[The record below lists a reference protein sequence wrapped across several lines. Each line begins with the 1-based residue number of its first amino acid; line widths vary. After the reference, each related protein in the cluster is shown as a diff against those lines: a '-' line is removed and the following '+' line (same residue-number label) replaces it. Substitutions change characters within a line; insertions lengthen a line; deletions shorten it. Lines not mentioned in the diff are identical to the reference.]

1 MVEQEVA
8 DAGSSDVYHR
18 KLMDSGDS
26 PVVRETMTPAARAAL
41 KPGDVLGAYQLL
53 LPIGEGGMGRVWVA
67 RERQSGPFPRWV
79 AIKTALAEASSNRQF
94 WTVLLDEAHI
104 ASRIRHPNV
113 CAIHAVETERSVV
126 YLVMDWSDGG
136 SLREVLDA
144 AKGGKIPMHL
154 ATRIVASVCAGLH
167 AAHELEDDDGTPLGV
182 VHRDVSPQNIL
193 FSTSGQTKVT
203 DFGVAKARGQLHEPT
218 RTGELKGKL
227 SYMAPEQ
234 VMLKDVDRRAD
245 VFALGCVLFEA
256 TVGKRPF
263 HGNDALATLY
273 SLLEQPLVPPSAID
287 PNYPPDLEA
296 IVLKSLARDPADR
309 FQTAEEFGYALEAW
323 MTSSR
328 AIVTESQ
335 VAALLRETLGDRIK
349 KRTLEL
355 QEMVRKVDSGELEA
369 ESVSTASGTG
379 TGRTAVE
386 VSTASVVMAAENSS
400 ARKRRALLI
409 GVGVALAAAGGLAL
423 LLRGQHGSA
432 EVPSA
437 QASTTST
444 PSASNSVSTLASTGA
459 TTAAPEITIAFNS
472 KPDQIALSIDDGPE
486 RSTPFVLRVP
496 ADHKAHAVRASAHGY
511 RDRQLSV
518 AFDRDQQIAVTL
530 EPASGS
536 ARNVRRA
543 AGAPAP
549 PPDQTAAPAPAHH
562 GPGDL
567 PAVVQKPRRALDSDN
582 PFAQ

>member
-8 DAGSSDVYHR
+8 DAGGSDVYHR
-18 KLMDSGDS
+18 KLRDSGDS
-26 PVVRETMTPAARAAL
+26 PVVRETMTPSARAAL

-144 AKGGKIPMHL
+144 AKDGKIPMHL

-287 PNYPPDLEA
+287 PNYPPDLEL
-296 IVLKSLARDPADR
+296 IVLKALARDPADR

-335 VAALLRETLGDRIK
+335 VAGLLRDTLGDRIK

-355 QEMVRKVDSGELEA
+355 QEMVRKVDSGELDA
-369 ESVSTASGTG
+369 EPVSAGAARS
-379 TGRTAVE
+379 AVE
-386 VSTASVVMAAENSS
+386 VSTASVVMAAESSS

-409 GVGVALAAAGGLAL
+409 GLGVALAAAGGLAL

-437 QASTTST
+437 QASTTKA
-444 PSASNSVSTLASTGA
+444 PSVSTSVSTVGSTGA
-459 TTAAPEITIAFNS
+459 APTAAPEITIAFNS
-472 KPDQIALSIDDGPE
+472 KPDQVTLSIDDGPE

-496 ADHKAHAVRASAHGY
+496 ADDKPHAVRASAHGY

-530 EPASGS
+530 EPTSGS
-536 ARNVRRA
+536 ARNARRL

-549 PPDQTAAPAPAHH
+549 PPEQTAAPAHH

-567 PAVVQKPRRALDSDN
+567 PALVQKPRRALDSDN

>member
-1 MVEQEVA
+1 MIEQEVA
-8 DAGSSDVYHR
+8 DAGGPDVYHR
-18 KLMDSGDS
+18 KLGQNGDV
-26 PVVRETMTPAARAAL
+26 PVTRDTMTPSARVGL

-144 AKGGKIPMHL
+144 APEGKIPL
-154 ATRIVASVCAGLH
+154 QIAARIVASVCAGLH

-287 PNYPPDLEA
+287 PTYPEALEA
-296 IVLKSLARDPADR
+296 VVLKALQRDPADR
-309 FQTAEEFGYALEAW
+309 YQTAEEFGYALEAW
-323 MTSSR
+323 MTTSR

-335 VAALLRETLGDRIK
+335 VAGLLRETLGDRIK
-349 KRTLEL
+349 KRTAAL
-355 QEMVRKVDSGELEA
+355 QEMVRRADAGELELSAGAASESA
-369 ESVSTASGTG
+369 ERA
-379 TGRTAVE
+379 ALE
-386 VSTASVVMAAENSS
+386 DSTASVVMAAADRS
-400 ARKRRALLI
+400 ARKRAMLLGLAVALVAA
-409 GVGVALAAAGGLAL
+409 VGVALLV
-423 LLRGQHGSA
+423 RGQRTLAGPPPARASVA
-432 EVPSA
+432 SSVPSA
-437 QASTTST
+437 GASLV
-444 PSASNSVSTLASTGA
+444 PSATATASA
-459 TTAAPEITIAFNS
+459 VAEISIAFS
-472 KPDQIALSIDDGPE
+472 TKPDEASLSIDDGPD
-486 RSTPFVLRVP
+486 RSAPLVLRVP
-496 ADHKAHAVRASAHGY
+496 ADGKAHRIHASAHGY
-511 RDRQLSV
+511 HDKVLSI
-518 AFDRDQQIAVTL
+518 AFDRDQELAISLDPLGGTRSVRH
-530 EPASGS
+530 S
-536 ARNVRRA
+536 A
-543 AGAPAP
+543 APAAP
-549 PPDQTAAPAPAHH
+549 PQEPSQTAAHH
-562 GPGDL
+562 SPGDL
-567 PAVVQKPRRALDSDN
+567 PTVVQKPRRSLDSDN

>member
-1 MVEQEVA
+1 MAEQEVA

-18 KLMDSGDS
+18 KLMDSGDR
-26 PVVRETMTPAARAAL
+26 PVVRETMTPSARAAL

-287 PNYPPDLEA
+287 PDYPPDLEV
-296 IVLKSLARDPADR
+296 IVLKALARDPADR

-335 VAALLRETLGDRIK
+335 VAGLLRETLGDRIK
-349 KRTLEL
+349 KRTIEL
-355 QEMVRKVDSGELEA
+355 QEMVRKVDSGELDA
-369 ESVSTASGTG
+369 EPVSAGAARS
-379 TGRTAVE
+379 AVE
-386 VSTASVVMAAENSS
+386 VSTASVVMAAESSS

-409 GVGVALAAAGGLAL
+409 GVGVTLAAAGGLAL
-423 LLRGQHGSA
+423 LLLRGQHGSG

-444 PSASNSVSTLASTGA
+444 PSASNSVSSVASSGTA

-472 KPDQIALSIDDGPE
+472 KPDQIALSIDNGPE

-496 ADHKAHAVRASAHGY
+496 ADDKAHTVRASAHGY

-518 AFDRDQQIAVTL
+518 AFDRDQQIGVTL
-530 EPASGS
+530 EPATGS
-536 ARNVRRA
+536 ARNLRRLP
-543 AGAPAP
+543 GAPAP
-549 PPDQTAAPAPAHH
+549 PAEQTTATPPVHH
-562 GPGDL
+562 GPGEL
-567 PAVVQKPRRALDSDN
+567 PALVQKPRRALDSDN